1 MKIKFVKA
9 YGNYD
14 AGELADLDEEQVVFL
29 LKEECCELCDG
40 EKLTPKP
47 KPRRKPAPKKK

>member
-29 LKEECCELCDG
+29 LKEKCCELCTG

-47 KPRRKPAPKKK
+47 KRKPRAKAAK